1 MHEFIQMIVSVFRRA
16 VPFALMGL
24 ALGTVLLIPLN
35 GISKRKGTRLPRG
48 QAAAILLLTCYLG
61 GLAALTFLDREGWMR
76 TDIQFRP
83 LLAFREAWNAA
94 SLQKWLNPLLN
105 IAMFLP
111 LGLLLPLA
119 VKPFRRWYWT
129 LPAGAGAS
137 LIIEALQYLLGSGQ
151 ADVDDLICNTLGAM
165 LGWCLCMLAVC
176 LLKKE
181 RRRAGAY
188 AILPILSVLALF
200 GVWLAYA
207 LQPYG
212 NLEYAPIYP
221 ADVSGVEWVRECA
234 LSEESGSSGVYWSE
248 PFTRER
254 ADAFAVE
261 FLGRQGT
268 EISFDDPDVSYYDN
282 LAVYSD
288 HHTYSLWVNYTD
300 RSYRYADYRVDSSVR
315 YRDTGGTITEG
326 ALRTALEAL
335 GIDVPGAAQFSAED
349 ETRGVYA
356 FRVECAVENDTLT
369 TGELTCRVTEDG
381 TLYEVMNSLSVST
394 LRGEAAVI
402 SPAEAYRRLY
412 AGRFS
417 WRDVPAFNSRK
428 PAQARV
434 TGCMLEYMADSKG
447 FWQPVYTFTI
457 MDDAEAG
464 TADTGWSTF
473 VPALGGP

>member
-24 ALGTVLLIPLN
+24 A
-35 GISKRKGTRLPRG
+35 
-48 QAAAILLLTCYLG
+48 
-61 GLAALTFLDREGWMR
+61 
-76 TDIQFRP
+76 
-83 LLAFREAWNAA
+83 
-94 SLQKWLNPLLN
+94 
-105 IAMFLP
+105 
-111 LGLLLPLA
+111 
-119 VKPFRRWYWT
+119 
-129 LPAGAGAS
+129 
-137 LIIEALQYLLGSGQ
+137 
-151 ADVDDLICNTLGAM
+151 LGAM

-221 ADVSGVEWVRECA
+221 ADVSGVEWVQECA
-234 LSEESGSSGVYWSE
+234 LSEEPGPSGVYWSE
-248 PFTRER
+248 PFTRESC
-254 ADAFAVE
+254 DAFAVE
-261 FLGRQGT
+261 FLGRQGV

-300 RSYRYADYRVDSSVR
+300 RSYRYADHRVDSSLR
-315 YRDTGGTITEG
+315 YRDTGRTITES
-326 ALRTALEAL
+326 ALRAALEAL
-335 GIDVPGAAQFSAED
+335 GIDVPDAALFSAED

-356 FRVECAVENDTLT
+356 FRAECAVENDTLT
-369 TGELTCRVTEDG
+369 TGELTCRITEDV
-381 TLYEVMNSLSVST
+381 TLYEVTNSLSVST

-402 SPAEAYRRLY
+402 SPAEAYRRLC

-428 PAQARV
+428 PTQAWV
-434 TGCMLEYMADSKG
+434 TGCTLEYMADSKG

-457 MDDAEAG
+457 TDNAEAG
-464 TADTGWSTF
+464 TADAGWSTF
-473 VPALGGP
+473 VPALGGS

>member
-1 MHEFIQMIVSVFRRA
+1 MHEFIQMIVSVFRQA
-16 VPFALMGL
+16 VSFALLGL
-24 ALGTVLLIPLN
+24 ALGAVLLFLLN
-35 GISKRKGTRLPRG
+35 VVSKRKGTRLPRG

-61 GLAALTFLDREGWMR
+61 GLAALTFLNREGWMR
-76 TDIQFRP
+76 ADIQFRP
-83 LLAFREAWNAA
+83 LLAFWEAWNAA

-119 VKPFRRWYWT
+119 ARPFRKWYWT
-129 LPAGAGAS
+129 LLAGAGAS

-165 LGWCLCMLAVC
+165 LGYCLCMLAVC
-176 LLKKE
+176 LLKKK

-188 AILPILSVLALF
+188 AVLPVLSVFALA
-200 GVWLAYA
+200 GVWLVYT

-212 NLEYAPIYP
+212 NLEYAPIYS
-221 ADVSGVEWVRECA
+221 ADVRGVEWVQECT
-234 LSEESGSSGVYWSE
+234 LSEEPGPSGVYWSE
-248 PFTRER
+248 PFTRES
-254 ADAFAVE
+254 ADAFAAE
-261 FLGRQGT
+261 FLGRQGA
-268 EISFDDPDVSYYDN
+268 EISFNGPDVFYYDN

-300 RSYRYADYRVDSSVR
+300 RSYRYADYRVDSSLR
-315 YRDTGGTITEG
+315 YRDTGGTVTEP
-326 ALRTALEAL
+326 ALRAALEAL
-335 GIDVPGAAQFSAED
+335 GIDVPDAALFAAED
-349 ETRGVYA
+349 EARGVYA

-381 TLYEVMNSLSVST
+381 TLYEIANSLSACT

-402 SPAEAYRRLY
+402 SPAEAYRRLC
-412 AGRFS
+412 AGCFS

-428 PAQARV
+428 PAHAWV
-434 TGCMLEYMADSKG
+434 TGCALEYMADSKG

-457 MDDAEAG
+457 MDDADAG
-464 TADTGWSTF
+464 AEDAGWSTF
-473 VPALGGP
+473 VPAMGGS